1 MNAIRWFALVSS
13 SILVVIS
20 FSIMILERT
29 ITAEAWAVLLLAPV
43 PVGFAVTARN
53 GARNESAEMGD
64 WSEDSDIE
72 EGKSV
77 GDPAESGFDIPVL

>member
-1 MNAIRWFALVSS
+1 M
-13 SILVVIS
+13 
-20 FSIMILERT
+20 
-29 ITAEAWAVLLLAPV
+29 